1 MGAVA
6 NSLLGL
12 LRQVLRGRV
21 AVPELPAA
29 QQPVS
34 HCGCPLPEGCW
45 GSNGWHNYQATLYT
59 MDQRE
64 RRKFAEERPGWD
76 KAELRKAYG
85 AWWRDLEISGQ
96 LDAEEIPLLWKPYLG
111 RPFAYEPCP
120 AYRAKVAQ
128 SLEDQTAKKTPKRRA
143 YERPA
148 NASWPKGERRGK
160 VADAGEDE

>member
-1 MGAVA
+1 MA

-12 LRQVLRGRV
+12 LKGVLRGRQTPSL
-21 AVPELPAA
+21 PEG
-29 QQPVS
+29 QDDVHVS

-45 GSNGWHNYQATLYT
+45 GANGWHNYLATLYT

-76 KAELRKAYG
+76 KPELRKAYG
-85 AWWRDLEISGQ
+85 AWWRDLELSGQ
-96 LDAEEIPLLWKPYLG
+96 LDADDIPLMWKAYLG

-128 SLEDQTAKKTPKRRA
+128 GLEAETAKRVPAKKT
-143 YERPA
+143 YERSRPYF
-148 NASWPKGERRGK
+148 G
-160 VADAGEDE
+160 